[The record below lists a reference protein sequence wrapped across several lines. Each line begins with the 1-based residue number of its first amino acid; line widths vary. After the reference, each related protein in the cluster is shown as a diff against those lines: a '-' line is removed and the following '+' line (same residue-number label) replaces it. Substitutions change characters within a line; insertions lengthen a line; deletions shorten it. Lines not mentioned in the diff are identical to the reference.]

1 MNKEDRLVVEPL
13 MRWFEEQKADWDLL
27 KPSHPTHTRGWDIEA
42 RRKNQDLLIEAKYI
56 AGSSISSFAGLVTA
70 PIAKRAQRFMTRK
83 YRSWC
88 HHVCWAIGIKPPRNM
103 YQILFDLMARN
114 LKFWKHYGEDL
125 RMKYIFF
132 VQEEKVTSRIPFAT
146 FLGMAKLYAD
156 RVDDKTSLKE
166 RRRIADG
173 LLSSYLKRALAHKL
187 A

>member
-1 MNKEDRLVVEPL
+1 
-13 MRWFEEQKADWDLL
+13 MRWFEEQNADWDLL
-27 KPSHPTHTRGWDIEA
+27 KPSYPTSARGWDIEA

-56 AGSSISSFAGLVTA
+56 TGPSISSFAGLVTA
-70 PIAKRAQRFMTRK
+70 PIAKRAQRFMVRK

-103 YQILFDLMARN
+103 YQILFDVTARN

-132 VQEEKVTSRIPFAT
+132 VEKEEVTRIPFTA
-146 FLGMAKLYAD
+146 FLRMAKLYAD
-156 RVDDKTSLKE
+156 RVDDKTTLEE

-173 LLSSYLKRALAHKL
+173 LLSTYLKRAPAHKL